1 MHVIVVAAKP
11 DAAQEWLADAAVQVA
26 QQTGAKAHVVSMD
39 GIDVEALSPI
49 PRSHSEQ
56 AARASAEA
64 VAERIR
70 AAGVDALAVT
80 RPGLVVR
87 GVLLYAEEQDA
98 DLILVGATGRSLV
111 AQRVLGAVPLELV
124 ARSRR
129 PVLVVSRPQS

>member
-1 MHVIVVAAKP
+1 
-11 DAAQEWLADAAVQVA
+11 
-26 QQTGAKAHVVSMD
+26 MD